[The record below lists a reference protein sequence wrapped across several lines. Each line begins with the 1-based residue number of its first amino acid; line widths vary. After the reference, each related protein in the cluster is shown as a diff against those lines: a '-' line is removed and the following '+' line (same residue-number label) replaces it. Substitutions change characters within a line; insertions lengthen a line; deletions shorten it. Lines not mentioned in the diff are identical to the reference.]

1 MEVREKLQ
9 QFIARIPK
17 LKESISTEEAT
28 KTSLIMPFFQ
38 LLGYDVFNPLEFI
51 PEFTAD
57 VGIKKG
63 EKVDYAIVIEDV
75 PTILI
80 ECKPCSSDLNKYTSQ
95 LFRYFGTSTAK
106 FAILTNGIQ
115 YKFFT
120 DLEEP
125 NKMDPS
131 PFLTIDLLNLRDRDL
146 NELLKFTKSNLD
158 VVAILDSAENLKYG
172 LLIKEW
178 FASQLSTPDSD
189 FIRLILNSIYDGVKT
204 QKVVDSFAPIVS
216 RSLNQ
221 YINDVINEK
230 LKTALNTNESE
241 DAAESNTISQSKKEE
256 SKIITTI
263 DELEAFAIIKS
274 ILRNEV
280 DPSRI
285 FYRDTQSY
293 FGILL
298 DDNNRKWICRIT
310 AKDTL
315 LFFTIPDEN
324 KKEIRYNLN
333 NLNDLYKYST
343 EIVNACKK
351 YIN

>member
-28 KTSLIMPFFQ
+28 KTSLIMSFFQ

-63 EKVDYAIVIEDV
+63 EKVDYAIVIEDI

-158 VVAILDSAENLKYG
+158 VDAILDSAENLKYG

-189 FIRLILNSIYDGVKT
+189 F
-204 QKVVDSFAPIVS
+204 
-216 RSLNQ
+216 
-221 YINDVINEK
+221 
-230 LKTALNTNESE
+230 
-241 DAAESNTISQSKKEE
+241 
-256 SKIITTI
+256 
-263 DELEAFAIIKS
+263 IKS